1 MGYDAISLWAP
12 TLTLL
17 ALLFGLSYIVR
28 REKAPAWL
36 VDNPVTYILALGIAL
51 SAWAIFGSVGFAYQ
65 FGYSYLSYF
74 FGFSAVFFL
83 APIFLVPLQR
93 LRQTFQLETLT
104 DLLVYRYRSQ
114 AAGSFI
120 TLMMLILML
129 PLMAVQIQVLENILR
144 LWQPQ
149 TSPQPILQV
158 LLIAVAGFIAFFG
171 IRSPDNRYSQPSLVG
186 GIALLSLVKYIVLVG
201 LVVGCFMRVF
211 GSFGGLQNWLAEQPH
226 ALDRLYRSAA
236 SGPWR
241 SLSLAFC
248 TSVVALPYLYH
259 IVLSNK
265 QEKNRN
271 FYIAAWAFPLC
282 LLLVALMVP
291 LTLWMGMRMNLPTSP
306 EYYLV
311 SLSQIVL
318 GQTGMIGVWL
328 LTICATFGT
337 LAVSALALSIT
348 VSNYWALPLY
358 HPAPQASIYS
368 WLNWTKRVG
377 IIIVLLISYGFY
389 RWIANKHDLS
399 ELALLSFVGM
409 LQLLPGIVG
418 TLFWPRANKKGLLS
432 GLIVGFAIWF
442 FGLMIPLLASPENA
456 LSPFNLGF
464 SFTIENWQ
472 TPALLAFSANTFL
485 FISLSLISKQ
495 SPVEIA
501 TAQNCTIQNVRRPYR
516 WDIGWQNVDDII
528 QRLTLSLGIK
538 TARREVALALTDL
551 GFTQAEQ
558 RPYALRRLRD
568 QLETNLSALF
578 GPASA
583 QRIIDKH
590 LPYLAATGEKGQDI
604 YYIEQ
609 ALSSYEK
616 RFTGLAGALDHLRR
630 FHRQTIL
637 ALPQGVI
644 SLSEDGEIVGWNL
657 AMEKLSS
664 IPHEQVIGSKIQD
677 LPEPWRY
684 LVLRLIAEAN
694 TQALQETVSLA
705 GKTRCL
711 SLKATDI
718 QTHRTGR
725 ALRGMVV
732 VIEDLTDIKQLES
745 QLAHSERLASIG
757 KLAAG
762 VAHEIGNPLTAIA
775 CLSQELRAGLQNPEN
790 RELTEEMLR
799 QTHRIR
805 DIVQS
810 LVTFSHNGGQN
821 VHQNSPIDVSTSI
834 NSAIQLSRLS
844 HSAKKMHFINEV
856 PNTLWIQGNAQK
868 FQQVMINLLSNA
880 RDASGP
886 TQSIVVSSDHSTHNM
901 ACITVTD
908 EGHGI
913 PEKYKDQLFDPFFTT
928 KPAGRGTGLGL
939 SLVYSIIQEFNGQIE
954 IISPANNEGTGTRVE
969 MRFPRI
975 TPDPTQISAQES
987 ANTQTK
993 TKTNTPS
1000 IERSAS
1006 IESVSTPD

>member
-1 MGYDAISLWAP
+1 MAYDLASLWVP
-12 TLTLL
+12 TIVLL
-17 ALLFGLSYIVR
+17 IALFGVSFVIR

-36 VDNPVTYILALGIAL
+36 VNNPITYILALGISI
-51 SAWAIFGSVGFAYQ
+51 SAWAVFGSVGFAYQ

-93 LRQTFQLETLT
+93 LRQSFQLETLT

-114 AAGSFI
+114 AAGSII
-120 TLMMLILML
+120 TLIMLILML
-129 PLMAVQIQVLENILR
+129 PLLAVQIQALDNVLM
-144 LWQPQ
+144 LWDPKADTSLMLQ
-149 TSPQPILQV
+149 TV
-158 LLIAVAGFIAFFG
+158 LLAVAIFIAYFG
-171 IRSPDNRYSQPSLVG
+171 IRSPENRYSQPSLIG
-186 GIALLSLVKYIVLVG
+186 GIAFISLVKYVLLIG
-201 LVVGCFMRVF
+201 LVFVCFRKVF
-211 GSFGGLQNWLAEQPH
+211 HNFDGLQSWLAEQPH
-226 ALDRLYRSAA
+226 ALDRLYRSGS

-259 IVLSNK
+259 VVLSNK
-265 QEKNRN
+265 KEHNRN

-282 LLLVALMVP
+282 LMIVAITIP
-291 LTLWMGMRMNLPTSP
+291 ITLWMGMRMNIPTSP
-306 EYYLV
+306 EYFLV
-311 SLSQIVL
+311 QLSKLML
-318 GQTGMIGVWL
+318 GQGGMAAVWIL
-328 LTICATFGT
+328 GICATFGT
-337 LAVSALALSIT
+337 LAVSALTLSIT

-358 HPAPQASIYS
+358 HPTPHASLYS
-368 WLNWTKRVG
+368 WLSWTKRVG
-377 IIIVLLISYGFY
+377 IILIFLLSYQCYKWLG
-389 RWIANKHDLS
+389 NKYDLS

-409 LQLLPGIVG
+409 LQFLPGIVG
-418 TLFWPRANKKGLLS
+418 TLFWPRANKKGLLF
-432 GLIVGFAIWF
+432 GLIAGFSIWCVG
-442 FGLMIPLLASPENA
+442 LLIPLLVGTPSTATS
-456 LSPFNLGF
+456 FNMGF

-472 TPALLAFSANTFL
+472 TPAILAFSTNAAL
-485 FISLSLISKQ
+485 FVALSILTKQ

-501 TAQNCTIQNVRRPYR
+501 SAQNCTIQNVRRPYR

-528 QRLTLSLGIK
+528 QRLTLSLGLK
-538 TARREVALALTDL
+538 TARREVALALQDL
-551 GFTQAEQ
+551 GFTPAEQ

-583 QRIIDKH
+583 QRIIDKQ

-604 YYIEQ
+604 YYMEQ
-609 ALSSYEK
+609 ALSSFEK

-637 ALPQGVI
+637 ELPQGVI
-644 SLSEDGEIVGWNL
+644 SMSEDGEIVGWNL
-657 AMEKLSS
+657 AMEKLSH
-664 IPHEQVIGSKIQD
+664 IPHEQVIGSKVQD

-684 LVLRLIAEAN
+684 LVLRIIAQPHN
-694 TQALQETVSLA
+694 QAQQETISLG
-705 GKTRCL
+705 GKTLCL

-732 VIEDLTDIKQLES
+732 VIEDLTEIKQLES

-775 CLSQELRAGLQNPEN
+775 CLSQELRACLQDPQNK
-790 RELTEEMLR
+790 ELTEEVLR

-810 LVTFSHNGGQN
+810 LVSFSHNGGQQ
-821 VHQNSPIDVSTSI
+821 VHQSSPIDVSTSI
-834 NSAIQLSRLS
+834 DAAIQLICLSRA
-844 HSAKKMHFINEV
+844 AKHMRFSNKV
-856 PNTLWIQGNAQK
+856 PSTIWIQGNSQK

-886 TQSIVVSSDHSTHNM
+886 GQSINISSDLSTTET
-901 ACITVTD
+901 AVITITD

-913 PEKYKDQLFDPFFTT
+913 PTQFQDKLFDPFFTT
-928 KPAGRGTGLGL
+928 KPPGKGTGLGL

-954 IISPANNEGTGTRVE
+954 IASPVAPTGRGTRVTLK
-969 MRFPRI
+969 FPRI
-975 TPDPTQISAQES
+975 SPDPTYTTLAKQNAAYTEFQS
-987 ANTQTK
+987 QTSK
-993 TKTNTPS
+993 PKEEPM
-1000 IERSAS
+1000 
-1006 IESVSTPD
+1006 DY

>member
-1 MGYDAISLWAP
+1 MDYDTITLWAA

-17 ALLFGLSYIVR
+17 SLLFGLTFLVR
-28 REKAPAWL
+28 HEKAPAWL
-36 VDNPVTYILALGIAL
+36 VDNPITYIFALGIAL
-51 SAWAIFGSVGFAYQ
+51 SAWAIFGSIGFAYQ

-114 AAGSFI
+114 ATGSLI
-120 TLMMLILML
+120 TLMMLVLML
-129 PLMAVQIQVLENILR
+129 PLMSVQLQALENIIT
-144 LWQPQ
+144 LWQPK
-149 TSPQPILQV
+149 TSPQPVLQV
-158 LLIAVAGFIAFFG
+158 LLAAVAAFIAYFG
-171 IRSPDNRYSQPSLVG
+171 IRSPENRYSQPSLVG
-186 GIALLSLVKYIVLVG
+186 GIALLSLVKYVALVSLVL
-201 LVVGCFMRVF
+201 GCFVRVF
-211 GSFGGLQNWLAEQPH
+211 GDFDGLQSWLAEQPH
-226 ALDRLYRSAA
+226 ALDRLYRSAD

-259 IVLSNK
+259 IVFSNK

-282 LLLVALMVP
+282 LLLVALTVP
-291 LTLWMGMRMNLPTSP
+291 LTLWMGMRMNLPSNP
-306 EYYLV
+306 EYYLFN
-311 SLSQIVL
+311 LSKIVL
-318 GQTGMIGVWL
+318 GQTGMVGVWL
-328 LTICATFGT
+328 LTISATFGT

-348 VSNYWALPLY
+348 LSNYWALPLY

-377 IIIVLLISYGFY
+377 IIIVLIISYGFY
-389 RWIANKHDLS
+389 RTITNKHDLS

-418 TLFWPRANKKGLLS
+418 TLFWPRANKNGLLA
-432 GLIVGFAIWF
+432 GLIAGFIIWCV
-442 FGLMIPLLASPENA
+442 GLMLPLLISPENY
-456 LSPFNLGF
+456 LIPFNFGF

-472 TPALLAFSANTFL
+472 TPALLAFSTNTFL
-485 FISLSLISKQ
+485 FISVSLLTKQ

-516 WDIGWQNVDDII
+516 WDIGWHSVDDII

-568 QLETNLSALF
+568 QLEINLSALF

-657 AMEKLSS
+657 TMEKLSR
-664 IPHEQVIGSKIQD
+664 IPHEQVIGSKLQD
-677 LPEPWRY
+677 LPEPWRH
-684 LVLRLIAEAN
+684 LVIRLIAQTN
-694 TQALQETVSLA
+694 TQALQETISLA
-705 GKTRCL
+705 GRACCL

-732 VIEDLTDIKQLES
+732 VIEDLTDMKQLES

-775 CLSQELRAGLQNPEN
+775 CLSQELRAGLRNPEN

-821 VHQNSPIDVSTSI
+821 VHQTSPIDVSTSI
-834 NSAIQLSRLS
+834 NSAIQLTRLS
-844 HSAKKMHFINEV
+844 HAAKKMNFINQV

-886 TQSIVVSSDHSTHNM
+886 TQTITINSDHSTQEV
-901 ACITVTD
+901 ARITVTD

-939 SLVYSIIQEFNGQIE
+939 SLVYSIIQEFNGHID
-954 IISPANNEGTGTRVE
+954 IISPANDNGMGTRVE

-975 TPDPTQISAQES
+975 TPDPTQRNEKTGRHTHTRQNNGLSTERTPMT
-987 ANTQTK
+987 ANT
-993 TKTNTPS
+993 
-1000 IERSAS
+1000 EC
-1006 IESVSTPD
+1006 PD